1 VNQQTQ
7 RDPVRKLL
15 QERVVLGLYPG
26 TPLPVPPKEALE
38 ALLPL
43 WEELREKER
52 RRDQLILLGW
62 LALAILQST
71 ACYSCTGGIQSPVQ
85 LVVLTTF
92 CIALASPLPL
102 VLLCRRRKAL
112 LSCCEILR
120 SVADQATERA
130 CAGPLLD
137 LLGTHGLE
145 GTRYRIEA
153 ALARLL
159 PRLTTD
165 EACALTE
172 KQRTA
177 LRMAITQRG
186 VRNELVVAG
195 LLVLGTA
202 QDGAIE
208 PLARKHFLYS
218 TNEQVRDAADEYLKN
233 VVG

>member
-38 ALLPL
+38 ALSPL

-62 LALAILQST
+62 LALAILQTT
-71 ACYSCTGGIQSPVQ
+71 ACYSCMSNRSGGELASFF
-85 LVVLTTF
+85 LMSVLFT
-92 CIALASPLPL
+92 SPLPL
-102 VLLCRRRKAL
+102 ILLCRRRKAL

-208 PLARKHFLYS
+208 PLARKRFLYR